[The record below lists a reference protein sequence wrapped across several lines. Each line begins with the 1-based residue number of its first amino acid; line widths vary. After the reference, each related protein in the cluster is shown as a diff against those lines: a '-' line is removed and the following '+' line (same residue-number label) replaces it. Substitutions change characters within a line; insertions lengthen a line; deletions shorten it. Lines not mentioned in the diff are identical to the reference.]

1 MNTAT
6 QQQMTIERN
15 APGLSLL
22 VGALFASLESIASI
36 ASIASTATTAIKRLA
51 NPRATGQRAAASLL
65 TNVFYSQRADQG
77 QRHESITDGFDSH
90 RSHHAHHIRG
100 GNP

>member
-1 MNTAT
+1 MNTAI

-22 VGALFASLESIASI
+22 ASVLFGLLESIAST
-36 ASIASTATTAIKRLA
+36 SSTAIKRFA
-51 NPRATGQRAAASLL
+51 NPRATGQHAAVSLFADAL
-65 TNVFYSQRADQG
+65 YSLRADQG
-77 QRHESITDGFDSH
+77 QRHEPITGGFDSH
-90 RSHHAHHIRG
+90 CAEHVHHIRG